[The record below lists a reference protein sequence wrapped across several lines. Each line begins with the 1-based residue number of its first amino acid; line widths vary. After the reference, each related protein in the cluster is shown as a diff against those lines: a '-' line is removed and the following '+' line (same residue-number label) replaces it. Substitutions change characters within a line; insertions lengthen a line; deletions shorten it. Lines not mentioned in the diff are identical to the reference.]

1 MPAKRPDTRSSETS
15 VPLNFRIKPS
25 VRDLIDR
32 AAEVLGTS
40 RTDFMIEASERR
52 AEDVL
57 SDQVLFTVSPE
68 VYAEFLARLDAPPAQ
83 NERLQRTMQTKAPW
97 DAA

>member
-57 SDQVLFTVSPE
+57 
-68 VYAEFLARLDAPPAQ
+68 ARLDAPPAQ